1 MTILGKG
8 SPIHI
13 RKGTPASLIILHLN
27 VFHLYLEL
35 NTQYKDSL
43 QHWDPLHPQHVP
55 SDLLSKQWWWPASV
69 QKHPCHGPVLS
80 QYVCLVEG
88 LRVSI
93 MAAKQYQANV
103 LL

>member
-1 MTILGKG
+1 MGREVPSISG
-8 SPIHI
+8 
-13 RKGTPASLIILHLN
+13 KGTPASLIILHLN
-27 VFHLYLEL
+27 AFHLSLAL

-43 QHWDPLHPQHVP
+43 PHWDPLHPQHTP

-69 QKHPCHGPVLS
+69 LMHPCHGPVLS
-80 QYVCLVEG
+80 QYVCLAEG

-93 MAAKQYQANV
+93 MAAKQYQANA